1 MPVNRFIF
9 SFNIN
14 DFKVLAVNRT
24 YLPLSGVVAQ
34 VEIFNMDSK
43 SLFHEEK
50 NISLSVSEV
59 KEVTSVSSELTNL
72 TGVNF
77 VVLNLKNNAGKV
89 ISHNVYWLSGSGDYK
104 SLNEM
109 QKTKVDVKVLSSIK
123 GKDATSWTIQITNP
137 TKKIAFFI
145 RPQLMAEGE
154 EVLPSYWTSGYFTLA
169 PSETTTVSVSSPA
182 IKITGKK
189 PIITISGWNV
199 PQQDIKIN

>member
-1 MPVNRFIF
+1 MPV
-9 SFNIN
+9 SG
-14 DFKVLAVNRT
+14 
-24 YLPLSGVVAQ
+24 LSAQ

-50 NISLSVSEV
+50 IISLSATEV
-59 KEVTSVSSELTNL
+59 KEAISISSELANL
-72 TGVNF
+72 NGVNF
-77 VVLNLKNNAGKV
+77 VVLNLKNNAGKI
-89 ISHNVYWLSGSGDYK
+89 ISHNVYWLSGNGDFK

-109 QKTKVDVKVLSSIK
+109 QKTNVDVKVLSSVK
-123 GKDATSWTIQITNP
+123 GKDATSWTVQISNP

-169 PSETTTVSVSSPA
+169 PSETTIVSVSSPA

-189 PIITISGWNV
+189 PIITVSGWNV
-199 PQQDIKIN
+199 IQQEIKIN